1 MTKEK
6 LIEKC
11 FHICDNKKISSDAEY
26 LASTMRKFF
35 ESNVCI
41 PKGEN
46 RHPYADVMH
55 EWVEGVPCE
64 IKMKFYWDDLTT
76 FKELYDGDILRI
88 KPSEP
93 VYEWQWIDVEHR
105 MDDNEN
111 TSSFIHI
118 MNNGKFMTYKEANAL
133 TCYGNVVNWEETKR
147 VRQ

>member
-35 ESNVCI
+35 ESNIYI

-46 RHPYADVMH
+46 RHPCADVLH
-55 EWVEGVPCE
+55 EWIEGAACE
-64 IKMKFYWDDLTT
+64 SDGITYKSRILESADIIFDDI
-76 FKELYDGDILRI
+76 EYRI

-93 VYEWQWIDVEHR
+93 IYEWRYAHDNGHGKAIVSDRYYTDEEYEKYV
-105 MDDNEN
+105 DD
-111 TSSFIHI
+111 
-118 MNNGKFMTYKEANAL
+118 KECTIKL
-133 TCYGNVVNWEETKR
+133 PWTKR
-147 VRQ
+147 GANDK

>member
-93 VYEWQWIDVEHR
+93 VYEWQWKFKHQ
-105 MDDNEN
+105 NN
-111 TSSFIHI
+111 TSS
-118 MNNGKFMTYKEANAL
+118 MWNGFTMYATDSEF
-133 TCYGNVVNWEETKR
+133 EEIKMPWMKYEKDESTKR
-147 VRQ
+147 VQS